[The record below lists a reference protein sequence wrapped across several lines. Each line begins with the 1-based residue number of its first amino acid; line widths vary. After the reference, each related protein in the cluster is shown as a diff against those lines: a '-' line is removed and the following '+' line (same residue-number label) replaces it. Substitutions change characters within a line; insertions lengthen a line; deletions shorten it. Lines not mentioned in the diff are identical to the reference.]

1 MNLASW
7 FRGLKGKLLLSAL
20 LPLFGF
26 VAITGIAYHGISTMG
41 SYLDESYVE
50 ITPNVDYL
58 GRMGIARAQIGF
70 YLWATCAIT
79 DDEKERAGFIVLAKE
94 MVGNYKAAMKDY
106 EEAHF
111 QDGEAEL
118 YKSVRE
124 KNGPYLAQSEQLIA
138 LLEKNTPEDTKIVYN
153 QIKNGEWRKTGS
165 SIRKSLEAILA
176 MYTDVIVAKNEF
188 QKAEQKKTLQQ
199 MMMASAAAFLVIF
212 GLMALLA
219 SKISTAISNISEQ
232 LKMSGSEVSAA
243 VEQLS
248 EAGQSLAQSSTE
260 AAASLE
266 ETVAALEEMGS
277 MVKLNSDNAKQAATL
292 SHVSKDRAENG
303 ESEIKDLIGSMHEIS
318 KSSKKIAEIIDVID
332 DIAFQTNLLALNASV
347 EAARAGEQGKGFAV
361 VAEAVRTLAHRS
373 AEAAKDISGL
383 INDSVSKIDKGTGVA
398 DKSGAVLGEIVN
410 SVKKVSDLNS
420 EISSA
425 SSEQTTG
432 IQQVSKAMNQL
443 DQGSQANAAA
453 SEEIAGT
460 AEQISG
466 QAQNLHR
473 LVKQLDSIVTG
484 NAA

>member
-1 MNLASW
+1 MDLASW
-7 FRGLKGKLLLSAL
+7 FRGLKGKLLMSAL
-20 LPLFGF
+20 LPLVGF
-26 VAITGIAYHGISTMG
+26 VAISGIAYQGITTLG

-70 YLWATCAIT
+70 YLWATCAIN

-94 MVGNYKAAMKDY
+94 MMGNYKQALKDY

-111 QDGEAEL
+111 QEGEAEL
-118 YKSVRE
+118 YAPVRE
-124 KNGPYLAQSEQLIA
+124 KNPSFIALSEELIA
-138 LLEKNTPEDTKIVYN
+138 RLEKNTPEDTKYVYN
-153 QIKNGEWRKTGS
+153 QIKSGEWRKTGS
-165 SIRKSLEAILA
+165 TIRKSLEAILK
-176 MYTDVIVAKNEF
+176 MYTDVVVAKNEF
-188 QKAEQKKTLQQ
+188 QKAEQQKTLQ
-199 MMMASAAAFLVIF
+199 MMMLASAVSFLVIF
-212 GLMALLA
+212 GLLVLLA
-219 SKISTAISNISEQ
+219 SRISKAISEISEQ

-292 SHVSKDRAENG
+292 SHVSKDRAESG
-303 ESEIKDLIGSMHEIS
+303 ENEIKDLIGSMHEIS

-361 VAEAVRTLAHRS
+361 VADAVRALAQRS

-383 INDSVSKIDKGTGVA
+383 IKDSVSKIENGTEVA
-398 DKSGAVLGEIVN
+398 DKSGTVLGEIVN

-425 SSEQTTG
+425 SNEQTTG
-432 IQQVSKAMNQL
+432 IQQVGKAMNQL

-484 NAA
+484 KAA